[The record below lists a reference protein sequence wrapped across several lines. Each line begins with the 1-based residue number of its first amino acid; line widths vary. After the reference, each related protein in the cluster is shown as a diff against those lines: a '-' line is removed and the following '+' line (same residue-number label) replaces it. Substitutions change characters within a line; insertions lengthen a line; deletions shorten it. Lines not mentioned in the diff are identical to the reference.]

1 MWATY
6 DFNEDDEQNAY
17 HIIPLDDDHI
27 HMLTRDCECSP
38 QGKAVDDMSTL
49 IIHNSFDGR
58 EAYEE
63 AIQIINPPED

>member
-6 DFNEDDEQNAY
+6 DFNEDEEQDAY
-17 HIIPLDDDHI
+17 HIVPLDDDHE
-27 HMLTRDCECSP
+27 HTLSRECECKP
-38 QGKAVDDMSTL
+38 QAQAVDEISTL

-63 AIQIINPPED
+63 AMSIINPPED